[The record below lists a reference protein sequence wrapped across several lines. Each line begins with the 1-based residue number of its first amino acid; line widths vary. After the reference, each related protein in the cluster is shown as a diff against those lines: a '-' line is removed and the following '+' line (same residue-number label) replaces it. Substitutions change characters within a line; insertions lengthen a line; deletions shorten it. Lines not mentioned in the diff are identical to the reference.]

1 LNFRSRLSRE
11 PPLACSFRIVFRM
24 SVSPEGKDGNG
35 GKRQKKENA
44 EKKEKGKTKG
54 KGGKKG
60 GKGKTDVVV
69 IVSGKFVGE

>member
-1 LNFRSRLSRE
+1 
-11 PPLACSFRIVFRM
+11 M
-24 SVSPEGKDGNG
+24 G
-35 GKRQKKENA
+35 GKGKKKDNA
-44 EKKEKGKTKG
+44 EKREKGKKKG

>member
-1 LNFRSRLSRE
+1 
-11 PPLACSFRIVFRM
+11 M
-24 SVSPEGKDGNG
+24 G
-35 GKRQKKENA
+35 GKGRKKENA
-44 EKKEKGKTKG
+44 EKREKGKTKG